1 MSDVPEA
8 WDQDADWLR
17 ERFPF
22 LCSEAFVT
30 AFCERVAEKVS
41 AGVNTCITC
50 RHWVRRPHHP
60 LLGDCAK
67 GEPSGCAAGFWGTD
81 RRVCEQWA
89 ALDD

>member
-41 AGVNTCITC
+41 AGVNE
-50 RHWVRRPHHP
+50 RHARFV
-60 LLGDCAK
+60 
-67 GEPSGCAAGFWGTD
+67 
-81 RRVCEQWA
+81 
-89 ALDD
+89 ALAELKREAL